1 MDVLSHHPVNVT
13 SFGNRV
19 FTVVVSPVS
28 QCGVAFCDVLHEEVH
43 LAVDTQSEEGLG
55 RQRRTPEPCVHKP
68 NTAEARPPEAG
79 GGRGG
84 GGRSRTSAALQQ
96 LDSRP
101 AGSGGWRIQ
110 LCGWSRPVCGV
121 ALRSLSRRGV
131 SSSES
136 LNPVTER
143 WLLLLSL
150 PLSPCPALL
159 SRSFWGPFGSRSRVR
174 RRVPVA
180 GRETG
185 RRFSPWQVCRS
196 FSPRG
201 LQLNVRSSS
210 KPRPALPLAAVSSLM
225 RRKGPQ
231 VTWEL

>member
-143 WLLLLSL
+143 WLLLLSP
-150 PLSPCPALL
+150 PLSSCPGPSVSFLL
-159 SRSFWGPFGSRSRVR
+159 GPFWLPEPGQTQG
-174 RRVPVA
+174 PC
-180 GRETG
+180 GREG
-185 RRFSPWQVCRS
+185 NGEEILSLASVPFFFPKRS
-196 FSPRG
+196 
-201 LQLNVRSSS
+201 
-210 KPRPALPLAAVSSLM
+210 AAERQKL
-225 RRKGPQ
+225 
-231 VTWEL
+231 